1 MNIITG
7 FSDFCLFREL
17 LRTRNKYVSINTKKN
32 KKKMKLSP
40 KVTQR
45 YIFSKI
51 TFKTLSAMPH
61 SQNSIFQLDV
71 LFDLT
76 LKILKFL

>member
-1 MNIITG
+1 M
-7 FSDFCLFREL
+7 RL
-17 LRTRNKYVSINTKKN
+17 L
-32 KKKMKLSP
+32 P
-40 KVTQR
+40 KVAQR
-45 YIFSKI
+45 DVFSKI

-76 LKILKFL
+76 PKVLKFL